1 MYNDLTIVIPT
12 KNEEDCIQSTI
23 EELTKLSFKNILIID
38 ANSKDN
44 TINIAERLG
53 CKIINQSGQGYGLA
67 IVQSLKSVDT
77 KYVCFFDADGSY
89 NPKSLIHMYKELV
102 ENNYDF
108 VFCSRYQN
116 GLKSE
121 DDTFIR
127 YIGNFFFTKCLSILF
142 SLNITDF
149 LFHYAMS
156 TKEKYE
162 SLNLEYKSFSLC
174 CEVPIKANLKGY
186 KFLEIASKERKRV
199 GGISKVNAFKDGFI
213 ILLDMLRLFIKRND
227 FKQK

>member
-12 KNEEDCIQSTI
+12 KNEEDCIKSTV
-23 EELTKLSFKNILIID
+23 EELQNLSFKNILIID

-44 TINIAERLG
+44 TISIAERLG
-53 CKIINQSGQGYGLA
+53 CKIINQSGQGYGSA

-89 NPKSLIHMYKELV
+89 NPISLIQMYKELV
-102 ENNYDF
+102 ESNYDF

-127 YIGNFFFTKCLSILF
+127 YIGNFFSQSVYLF
-142 SLNITDF
+142 Y
-149 LFHYAMS
+149 FH
-156 TKEKYE
+156 
-162 SLNLEYKSFSLC
+162 
-174 CEVPIKANLKGY
+174 
-186 KFLEIASKERKRV
+186 
-199 GGISKVNAFKDGFI
+199 
-213 ILLDMLRLFIKRND
+213 
-227 FKQK
+227 

>member
-1 MYNDLTIVIPT
+1 MYNNLTIVIPT
-12 KNEEDCIQSTI
+12 KNEEDCIKSTI
-23 EELTKLSFKNILIID
+23 EELKHLSFKNIMVID
-38 ANSKDN
+38 ANSSDSTKS
-44 TINIAERLG
+44 IAEGLG
-53 CKIINQSGQGYGLA
+53 CKVIDQSGQGYGSA
-67 IVQSLKSVDT
+67 IIQSLKNIET

-89 NPKSLIHMYKELV
+89 DPKSLIQMYKAIT

-108 VFCSRYQN
+108 VFCSRYKN
-116 GLKSE
+116 GLKSD

-142 SLNITDF
+142 SLKITDF

-156 TKEKYE
+156 TKEKYQ

-174 CEVPIKANLKGY
+174 CEVPIKVNLKRY

-199 GGISKVNAFKDGFI
+199 GGISKVNAFKDGII
-213 ILLDMLRLFIKRND
+213 ILFDMLKLFFKRYD
-227 FKQK
+227 FKK